1 VARRSWGGSSF
12 DLEPSDFIIRSIR
25 QIADA
30 IARIARLRESGKH
43 DQALQHAERL
53 YEELGIPR
61 DLIPVV
67 DSTTLADM
75 LGRGE
80 KIRGAAMVL
89 CEEGHIYKAKGDP
102 LTAFQCY
109 RRAHE
114 LYLEARA
121 RDPVQPDDDNAI
133 LELSRIV
140 PVKDLD
146 PRYRGI
152 EPP

>member
-1 VARRSWGGSSF
+1 VAVIRE
-12 DLEPSDFIIRSIR
+12 DYIIRMIR
-25 QIADA
+25 QIAEA
-30 IARIARLRESGKH
+30 IARIAKLRTAGKL
-43 DQALQHAERL
+43 DEALAQAERL

-80 KIRGAAMVL
+80 KIRGAAML
-89 CEEGHIYKAKGDP
+89 LWEEGHILKAKGDP
-102 LTAFQCY
+102 LNAFQCF

-133 LELSRIV
+133 LELSRLV
-140 PVKDLD
+140 PAKDLA
-146 PRYRGI
+146 PVYRQ
-152 EPP
+152 P